1 MDQKAPK
8 AENPSDTTP
17 GCSTGD
23 EGATSAIQQSQGSGN
38 MTVLDGQERETGH
51 MDVQECYKDEDVVAF
66 SETETSVTQIAG
78 HSQVSGQGNKV
89 INIGPNSTVTIFH
102 GTSDDTN
109 TVPSIGS
116 PTEDFPLAQ
125 CQDALRAYFK
135 TRMSYL
141 HPLAWN
147 ETYTVKIQDV
157 FTTVDLVTRTQQG
170 GNIKRRALPSTVDA
184 LSARPDC
191 PQPRR
196 ILVEG
201 NAGIGKTTEVS
212 KLAFDWAE
220 SEGRSPILEK
230 YDLVFPIAL
239 RKVGESQSLA
249 GCIFDQ
255 LLPEDVPFQESDLE
269 TYLKGNDR
277 VLIILDGFDEWSK
290 HEEHD
295 VTKLLTGK
303 ILRECSLLVTTR
315 PSNTPQL
322 HSLMCPDTRV
332 EITGFSQDNVRTYIH
347 KFFKGDQGK
356 AAALVKKMDSSLI
369 PSGILATP
377 ILLLLT
383 CIMWE
388 ENPDMVLGGRIGPLY
403 DELVSFIIRRH
414 CAKNNVASNQGI
426 PDNIR
431 DALLCAGA
439 LAFNGLLQNNLVY
452 NKEDVARYCSGD
464 SLQVLVL
471 LGILHR
477 QESPSRLN
485 PSDQFSFSHKTM
497 QEYFAGL
504 YFAKTLQGEPVQ
516 QPTLNT
522 YLRTA
527 QSVRDLENVVV
538 FACAKLGC
546 EADVLLAHLVKIY
559 QQEVE
564 PLSYASS
571 DCKYVNPSLYSKCRA
586 TGNEEEIKSHVD
598 LNFIRYQTYLE
609 IALLC
614 FYESGCLSQF
624 ENIFLTKGFI
634 QFSDVGPR
642 VYNAL
647 GHVLKKIPSE
657 SLRNL
662 TCLWLVNSW
671 QCFVVPIM
679 DTLKMMNLSELSLRS
694 ACLGG
699 HDSNTGPCARLS
711 QQLPHL
717 TGLRKLVLS
726 WNSLLCSDLLVLLPS
741 LKTLVNLEELYL
753 SGNRFAG
760 CGKSLAEL
768 PCSLRSLKALKV
780 YKCGLSLEEV
790 LQIAIAVVQHC
801 PKMTEFDYRRNKT
814 GPGGDEKVLAVLRG
828 KWPDATYRRGSRSV
842 ILGQPKPPS

>member
-8 AENPSDTTP
+8 AENPSATTP

-66 SETETSVTQIAG
+66 SETETTVTQIAG

-89 INIGPNSTVTIFH
+89 IHIGPNSTVTIFH

-116 PTEDFPLAQ
+116 PTEDFPLAH
-125 CQDALRAYFK
+125 CQDSLRAYFK

-147 ETYTVKIQDV
+147 ETFTMKIQDV

-170 GNIKRRALPSTVDA
+170 GNIERRALPSTVDA
-184 LSARPDC
+184 LSARSDC

-315 PSNTPQL
+315 PSHTPQL

-332 EITGFSQDNVRTYIH
+332 EITGFSQDNIRTYIH
-347 KFFKGDQGK
+347 RFFKGDQDK
-356 AAALVKKMDSSLI
+356 AAAL
-369 PSGILATP
+369 
-377 ILLLLT
+377 
-383 CIMWE
+383 
-388 ENPDMVLGGRIGPLY
+388 
-403 DELVSFIIRRH
+403 
-414 CAKNNVASNQGI
+414 
-426 PDNIR
+426 
-431 DALLCAGA
+431 
-439 LAFNGLLQNNLVY
+439 
-452 NKEDVARYCSGD
+452 
-464 SLQVLVL
+464 
-471 LGILHR
+471 
-477 QESPSRLN
+477 
-485 PSDQFSFSHKTM
+485 TM

-538 FACAKLGC
+538 FACA
-546 EADVLLAHLVKIY
+546 
-559 QQEVE
+559 
-564 PLSYASS
+564 
-571 DCKYVNPSLYSKCRA
+571 N
-586 TGNEEEIKSHVD
+586 
-598 LNFIRYQTYLE
+598 
-609 IALLC
+609 
-614 FYESGCLSQF
+614 
-624 ENIFLTKGFI
+624 
-634 QFSDVGPR
+634 
-642 VYNAL
+642 
-647 GHVLKKIPSE
+647 
-657 SLRNL
+657 
-662 TCLWLVNSW
+662 W

-699 HDSNTGPCARLS
+699 HDSNIGPCARLS

-717 TGLRKLVLS
+717 TDV
-726 WNSLLCSDLLVLLPS
+726 LVLLPS

-790 LQIAIAVVQHC
+790 LQIVVQHC